1 MNSAGSE
8 PVVTPPIPLSMVQ
21 SGRNVCLVAVRAGR
35 GLTQRLADMGFVPGV
50 ELRVVN
56 NSGGGPLIVLVK
68 GSRLMLGR
76 GVAHKMLVQ

>member
-1 MNSAGSE
+1 
-8 PVVTPPIPLSMVQ
+8 
-21 SGRNVCLVAVRAGR
+21 
-35 GLTQRLADMGFVPGV
+35 MGFVPGV